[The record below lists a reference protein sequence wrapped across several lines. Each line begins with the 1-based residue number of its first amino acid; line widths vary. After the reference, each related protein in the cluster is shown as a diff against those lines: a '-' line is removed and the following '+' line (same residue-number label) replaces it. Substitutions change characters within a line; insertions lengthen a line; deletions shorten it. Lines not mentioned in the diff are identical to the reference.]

1 MAKGSNKKAKSQQ
14 GSKNAAG
21 ATGTQSQKQP
31 PAPQPAPA
39 TPENSGLL
47 QKVLDG
53 VEKVGNKVPHPV
65 LMFFYLMIGVI
76 VLSALLS
83 LLGISVTEQV
93 AVPVPVEV
101 TPDFYEDVSEYTLS
115 GAGTEPV
122 DFVIQEQ
129 TITINSLL
137 SIEGIRFLFTSFVP
151 NFQGFGALAVTL
163 IAMMGAGAAEVA
175 GLLAALIRLLV
186 KVAPRALIA
195 YLIVFVGVLSSVASD
210 AGYLILIPLGAAA
223 FLAVGRHPIAGL
235 AAGFGGVAAVFM
247 ANLIPTPNDAML
259 IEITNESI
267 ALAGGAPIS
276 ITADYFFQAV
286 SALVMTV
293 VVGIVIVRV
302 VEPRLG
308 KYDPSQAG
316 DPDQATAADEVDPKL
331 EARGL
336 RRAGL
341 AFLAVLGVVM
351 LATLPPGAPLR
362 DPATGAIIGQTPFMQ
377 SLLFIVMLCF
387 FIPGIAYGSAIGK
400 YKHANDVIAAV
411 VKTFAGLGGLIFML
425 LMISQFIAYFNYS
438 NLPALIATALAGWL
452 GEAGIPAIPLLVGFV
467 LVIVLLDFIMPGSL
481 AKWAIFAPIFVP
493 LFIRLGVPA
502 QTVFAAYRVGDS
514 PINTLTPLM
523 VYFPVIVAFAQRY
536 QKNAGVGSLVAL
548 MLPIAVVVLIAWLAF
563 FILWFL
569 LGIPLGPGY
578 PVRI

>member
-1 MAKGSNKKAKSQQ
+1 MTANPKADPGK
-14 GSKNAAG
+14 
-21 ATGTQSQKQP
+21 QSFMDR
-31 PAPQPAPA
+31 
-39 TPENSGLL
+39 LL
-47 QKVLDG
+47 NT
-53 VEKVGNKVPHPV
+53 VERVGNKVPHPV
-65 LMFFYLMIGVI
+65 LMFFYLIIGVI

-83 LLGISVTEQV
+83 LMGVSVTELI

-115 GAGTEPV
+115 GVGIKDV
-122 DFVIQEQ
+122 DYEIVEQ
-129 TITINSLL
+129 TITIRSLL
-137 SIEGIRFLFTSFVP
+137 SIEGIRFIFESFVP

-175 GLLAALIRLLV
+175 GLMAALIRKLV

-195 YLIVFVGVLSSVASD
+195 YLIVFIGVLASVASD

-247 ANLIPTPNDAML
+247 ANLIPTPTDAML
-259 IEITNESI
+259 FEITNEAI
-267 ALAGGAPIS
+267 ALTGGAPIS
-276 ITADYFFQAV
+276 ITADYFFQAA
-286 SALVMTV
+286 SALLMTV
-293 VVGIVIVRV
+293 VVGFVIVRV

-308 KYDPSQAG
+308 KYNPAEAG
-316 DPDQATAADEVDPKL
+316 DPAQAAAADEIDPAL

-341 AFLAVLGVVM
+341 AFLVVLGVVL

-362 DPATGAIIGQTPFMQ
+362 DPETGSIIGQTPFMN

-387 FIPGIAYGSAIGK
+387 LVPGIAFGSAVGK
-400 YKHANDVIAAV
+400 YKGPNDVIAAV
-411 VKTFAGLGGLIFML
+411 VKTFAGLGVLIFTL

-438 NLPALIATALAGWL
+438 NLPSVIATTLADLL
-452 GEAGIPAIPLLVGFV
+452 GAAGIPAIPLLIGFV

-493 LFIRLGVPA
+493 LFIQLGVPA
-502 QTVFAAYRVGDS
+502 QTLFAAYRVGDS

-523 VYFPVIVAFAQRY
+523 VYFPVIVVFAQRY
-536 QKNAGVGSLVAL
+536 QKKAGVGSLVAL
-548 MLPIAVVVLIAWLAF
+548 MLPIAGIVLVVWLVF
-563 FILWFL
+563 LILWFV

-578 PVRI
+578 PVSM

>member
-1 MAKGSNKKAKSQQ
+1 MTAKPKAD
-14 GSKNAAG
+14 AG
-21 ATGTQSQKQP
+21 KQSFMDK
-31 PAPQPAPA
+31 
-39 TPENSGLL
+39 LL
-47 QKVLDG
+47 DA
-53 VEKVGNKVPHPV
+53 VERVGNKVPHPV
-65 LMFFYLMIGVI
+65 LMFSYLIVGVI
-76 VLSALLS
+76 VLSAVLS
-83 LLGISVTEQV
+83 LMGVSVTELI

-115 GAGTEPV
+115 GGGSE
-122 DFVIQEQ
+122 DIEYEIKEQ
-129 TITINSLL
+129 TIAIESLL
-137 SIEGIRFLFTSFVP
+137 SIDGIRFLFTSFVP

-175 GLLAALIRLLV
+175 GLLAALIRKLV
-186 KVAPRALIA
+186 KVAPRSMIA
-195 YLIVFVGVLSSVASD
+195 YLIVFVGVLASVASD
-210 AGYLILIPLGAAA
+210 AGYLILIPLAATA

-259 IEITNESI
+259 FEITNESI
-267 ALAGGAPIS
+267 ALTGGAPIS

-286 SALVMTV
+286 SAVLMTL
-293 VVGIVIVRV
+293 VVGFVIERV

-308 KYDPSQAG
+308 KYNPAEAG
-316 DPDQATAADEVDPKL
+316 DPEQAAAADEIDPAL

-336 RRAGL
+336 RRAGI
-341 AFLAVLGVVM
+341 AFLIVLGAVL

-362 DPATGAIIGQTPFMQ
+362 DPETGSIIGQTPFMG

-387 FIPGIAYGSAIGK
+387 FIPGVAYGTAIGK
-400 YKHANDVIAAV
+400 YKGPNDVIAAV

-425 LMISQFIAYFNYS
+425 MMISQFIAYFNYS
-438 NLPALIATALAGWL
+438 NMPSVIATTLADWL
-452 GEAGIPAIPLLVGFV
+452 SQAGISSIPLLIGFV
-467 LVIVLLDFIMPGSL
+467 LVIVVLDFIMPGSL

-523 VYFPVIVAFAQRY
+523 VYFPVIVTFAQRY
-536 QKNAGVGSLVAL
+536 QKNSGVGSLVAL
-548 MLPIAVVVLIAWLAF
+548 MLPVAAIVLVVWLVF
-563 FILWFL
+563 LILWFV

-578 PVRI
+578 PVSI

>member
-1 MAKGSNKKAKSQQ
+1 MDK
-14 GSKNAAG
+14 
-21 ATGTQSQKQP
+21 
-31 PAPQPAPA
+31 
-39 TPENSGLL
+39 LL
-47 QKVLDG
+47 DT
-53 VEKVGNKVPHPV
+53 VERVGNKVPHPV
-65 LMFFYLMIGVI
+65 LMFSYLILGVI
-76 VLSALLS
+76 VLSAVLS
-83 LLGISVTEQV
+83 LLGLSVTEQI
-93 AVPVPVEV
+93 AVPVPVEA

-115 GAGTEPV
+115 GVGIDDV
-122 DFVIQEQ
+122 DYVIKEQ
-129 TITINSLL
+129 TITIQSLL
-137 SIEGIRFLFTSFVP
+137 SIDGIRFLFTSFVP

-175 GLLAALIRLLV
+175 GLMAALIRKLV

-195 YLIVFVGVLSSVASD
+195 YLIVFIGVLASVASD

-247 ANLIPTPNDAML
+247 ANLIPTPTDAML
-259 IEITNESI
+259 FEITNESI
-267 ALAGGAPIS
+267 ALAGGVPIS
-276 ITADYFFQAV
+276 ITADYFFQAA
-286 SALVMTV
+286 SAIVMTV

-308 KYDPSQAG
+308 KYDPAEAG
-316 DPDQATAADEVDPKL
+316 DPDQAAATDEVDPVL

-336 RRAGL
+336 RRAGI
-341 AFLAVLGVVM
+341 AFLVVLGVVL

-362 DPATGAIIGQTPFMQ
+362 DPATGAIIGQTPFMS

-387 FIPGIAYGSAIGK
+387 FIPGIAYGSAVGK
-400 YKHANDVIAAV
+400 YQGPNDVIAAV

-438 NLPALIATALAGWL
+438 NLPSFIATVLAEWL
-452 GEAGIPAIPLLVGFV
+452 GQAGIPAVPLLIGFV
-467 LVIVLLDFIMPGSL
+467 LVIVVLDFIIPGSL

-536 QKNAGVGSLVAL
+536 QKKSGVGSLVAL
-548 MLPIAVVVLIAWLAF
+548 MLPIAAVVLVAWLVF
-563 FILWFL
+563 LILWFV
-569 LGIPLGPGY
+569 LGIPVGPGY
-578 PVRI
+578 PVRL

>member
-1 MAKGSNKKAKSQQ
+1 MTAKPKADPGK
-14 GSKNAAG
+14 
-21 ATGTQSQKQP
+21 QSFMDK
-31 PAPQPAPA
+31 
-39 TPENSGLL
+39 LL
-47 QKVLDG
+47 NT
-53 VEKVGNKVPHPV
+53 VERVGNKVPHPV
-65 LMFFYLMIGVI
+65 LMFFYMMIGVI
-76 VLSALLS
+76 VLSAILS
-83 LLGISVTEQV
+83 LLGVSVTEQI

-101 TPDFYEDVSEYTLS
+101 TPDFYEDVSEYSLS
-115 GAGTEPV
+115 GAGTEDV
-122 DFVIQEQ
+122 EYEIKEQ
-129 TITINSLL
+129 TISIESLL
-137 SIEGIRFLFTSFVP
+137 SIDGIRFLFTSFVP

-175 GLLAALIRLLV
+175 GLMAALIRKLV
-186 KVAPRALIA
+186 KVAPRAIIA
-195 YLIVFVGVLSSVASD
+195 YLIVFIGVLSSVASD

-247 ANLIPTPNDAML
+247 ANLVPTPTDAML
-259 IEITNESI
+259 FEITNESI

-276 ITADYFFQAV
+276 ITADYFFQAA
-286 SALVMTV
+286 SALLMTV
-293 VVGIVIVRV
+293 VIGFVIVRV

-308 KYDPSQAG
+308 KYDPSEAG
-316 DPDQATAADEVDPKL
+316 DPEQAAAADEIDPAL

-336 RRAGL
+336 RRAGI
-341 AFLAVLGVVM
+341 AFLVVLGIVL

-362 DPATGAIIGQTPFMQ
+362 DPETGAIIGQTPFMG

-387 FIPGIAYGSAIGK
+387 LVPGIAFGSAVGK
-400 YKHANDVIAAV
+400 YKGPNDIIAAV
-411 VKTFAGLGGLIFML
+411 VKTFAGLGGLIFVL

-438 NLPALIATALAGWL
+438 NLPSVIATALAGWL
-452 GEAGIPAIPLLVGFV
+452 ENAGIPAIPLLIGFV

-493 LFIRLGVPA
+493 LFIQLGVPA

-523 VYFPVIVAFAQRY
+523 VYFPVIVVFAQRY
-536 QKNAGVGSLVAL
+536 QKSAGVGSLVAL
-548 MLPIAVVVLIAWLAF
+548 MLPIAAIVLVAWLIF
-563 FILWFL
+563 FILWFV

-578 PVRI
+578 PVSM

>member
-1 MAKGSNKKAKSQQ
+1 MT
-14 GSKNAAG
+14 
-21 ATGTQSQKQP
+21 TGT
-31 PAPQPAPA
+31 A
-39 TPENSGLL
+39 TDPGKRSFMDRLL
-47 QKVLDG
+47 DT
-53 VEKVGNKVPHPV
+53 VERVGNKVPHPV
-65 LMFFYLMIGVI
+65 LMFSYLIIGVI

-83 LLGISVTEQV
+83 LLGVSVTEQI
-93 AVPVPVEV
+93 AVPAPQEV
-101 TPDFYEDVSEYTLS
+101 TPDFYEDTYEYTLS
-115 GAGTEPV
+115 GIGSEDV
-122 DFVIQEQ
+122 EFEIKEQ

-137 SIEGIRFLFTSFVP
+137 SIDGIRFLFTSFVP

-175 GLLAALIRLLV
+175 GLMAALIRMLV
-186 KVAPRALIA
+186 RVAPRALIA
-195 YLIVFVGVLSSVASD
+195 YLIVFIGALASVASD
-210 AGYLILIPLGAAA
+210 AGYLILIPLGGAA

-235 AAGFGGVAAVFM
+235 AAGFGGVAAAFM
-247 ANLIPTPNDAML
+247 ANLIPTPTDAML
-259 IEITNESI
+259 FEITNEAI
-267 ALAGGAPIS
+267 ALTGGAPIS
-276 ITADYFFQAV
+276 ITADYFFQAA
-286 SALVMTV
+286 STIFLTLII
-293 VVGIVIVRV
+293 GFVIVRV

-316 DPDQATAADEVDPKL
+316 DPAQAAAADEIDPAL

-336 RRAGL
+336 RRAGI
-341 AFLAVLGVVM
+341 AFLGVLAVVL

-362 DPATGAIIGQTPFMQ
+362 DPATGAIIGQTPFMS

-387 FIPGIAYGSAIGK
+387 FIPGIAFGSAVGK
-400 YKHANDVIAAV
+400 YKGPNDVIAAV

-438 NLPALIATALAGWL
+438 NLPSFIATVLAEWL
-452 GEAGIPAIPLLVGFV
+452 GQAGIPAIPLLIGFV
-467 LVIVLLDFIMPGSL
+467 LVIVLLDFIIPGSL

-536 QKNAGVGSLVAL
+536 QKTAGVGSLVAL
-548 MLPIAVVVLIAWLAF
+548 MLPVAGVVLVAWLLFLIA
-563 FILWFL
+563 WFL

-578 PVRI
+578 PVSM

>member
-1 MAKGSNKKAKSQQ
+1 MTANVTSERARPSFMDRMLN
-14 GSKNAAG
+14 
-21 ATGTQSQKQP
+21 T
-31 PAPQPAPA
+31 
-39 TPENSGLL
+39 
-47 QKVLDG
+47 
-53 VEKVGNKVPHPV
+53 VERVGNKVPHPV
-65 LMFFYLMIGVI
+65 LMFFYLIIGVI
-76 VLSALLS
+76 VLSAALS
-83 LLGISVTEQV
+83 LLGVSVTEQI
-93 AVPVPVEV
+93 AVPVPVPV
-101 TPDFYEDVSEYTLS
+101 TPDFYEDVSEYSLS
-115 GAGTEPV
+115 GAGTEDV
-122 DFVIQEQ
+122 DYEIKEQ
-129 TITINSLL
+129 TITIESLL
-137 SIEGIRFLFTSFVP
+137 SIDGIRFLFTSFVP

-163 IAMMGAGAAEVA
+163 IAMLGAGAAEVA
-175 GLLAALIRLLV
+175 GLMAALIRKLV

-195 YLIVFVGVLSSVASD
+195 YLIVFIGVLASVASD

-235 AAGFGGVAAVFM
+235 AAGFGGVAAAFM
-247 ANLIPTPNDAML
+247 ANLIPTPTDAML
-259 IEITNESI
+259 FEITNEAI
-267 ALAGGAPIS
+267 GLTGGAPIS
-276 ITADYFFQAV
+276 ITADYFFQAA
-286 SALVMTV
+286 SSLLLTV
-293 VVGIVIVRV
+293 VIGFVIVRV

-308 KYDPSQAG
+308 KYDPAQAG
-316 DPDQATAADEVDPKL
+316 DPEQAAAADEIDPVL

-341 AFLAVLGVVM
+341 AFLVVLGLVL

-362 DPATGAIIGQTPFMQ
+362 DPDTGSIIGQTPFMQ

-387 FIPGIAYGSAIGK
+387 LVPGVAFGSAVGK
-400 YKHANDVIAAV
+400 YKGPNDVIAAV

-438 NLPALIATALAGWL
+438 NLPAVIATALADWL
-452 GEAGIPAIPLLVGFV
+452 GQAGIAAIPLLIGFV

-536 QKNAGVGSLVAL
+536 QKNSGVGSLVAL
-548 MLPIAVVVLIAWLAF
+548 MLPVAAVVLVVWLVF
-563 FILWFL
+563 LILWFV

-578 PVRI
+578 PVSA

>member
-1 MAKGSNKKAKSQQ
+1 MTEKA
-14 GSKNAAG
+14 AAG
-21 ATGTQSQKQP
+21 PGKPSFMDR
-31 PAPQPAPA
+31 
-39 TPENSGLL
+39 LL
-47 QKVLDG
+47 NT
-53 VEKVGNKVPHPV
+53 VERVGNKVPHPV
-65 LMFFYLMIGVI
+65 LMFFYLIIGVI
-76 VLSALLS
+76 VLSAILS
-83 LLGISVTEQV
+83 LLGVSVTEQI
-93 AVPVPVEV
+93 AVPVPVDV

-115 GAGTEPV
+115 GAGTEDV

-129 TITINSLL
+129 TITIESLL
-137 SIEGIRFLFTSFVP
+137 SIDGIRFLFTSFVP

-175 GLLAALIRLLV
+175 GLMAALIRKLV
-186 KVAPRALIA
+186 KVAPRSLIA
-195 YLIVFVGVLSSVASD
+195 YLIVFVGVLASVASD

-235 AAGFGGVAAVFM
+235 AAGFGGVAAAFM
-247 ANLIPTPNDAML
+247 ANLIPTPTDAML
-259 IEITNESI
+259 FEITNESI

-286 SALVMTV
+286 SAILLTV
-293 VVGIVIVRV
+293 VIGFVIVRV

-308 KYDPSQAG
+308 PYDPAQAG
-316 DPDQATAADEVDPKL
+316 DPDQAAAADEIDPAL

-336 RRAGL
+336 RWAGL
-341 AFLAVLGVVM
+341 AFLAVLGVVL
-351 LATLPPGAPLR
+351 LATLPAGAPLR
-362 DPATGAIIGQTPFMQ
+362 DPQTGSIIGQTPFMS

-387 FIPGIAYGSAIGK
+387 FIPGIAFGAAVGK
-400 YKHANDVIAAV
+400 YKSANDVIAAV
-411 VKTFAGLGGLIFML
+411 VKTFSGLGGLIFML

-438 NLPALIATALAGWL
+438 NLPSFIATVLAEWL
-452 GEAGIPAIPLLVGFV
+452 GQAGIPAIPLLIGFV
-467 LVIVLLDFIMPGSL
+467 LVIVVLDFIIPGSL

-536 QKNAGVGSLVAL
+536 QKNSGVGSLVAL
-548 MLPIAVVVLIAWLAF
+548 MLPVAAIVLVAWLAIL
-563 FILWFL
+563 ILWFV

-578 PVRI
+578 PVRF

>member
-1 MAKGSNKKAKSQQ
+1 MTAKPKAD
-14 GSKNAAG
+14 AG
-21 ATGTQSQKQP
+21 KQSFMDK
-31 PAPQPAPA
+31 
-39 TPENSGLL
+39 LL
-47 QKVLDG
+47 DA
-53 VEKVGNKVPHPV
+53 VERVGNKVPHPV
-65 LMFFYLMIGVI
+65 LMFSYLIVGVI
-76 VLSALLS
+76 VLSAVLS
-83 LLGISVTEQV
+83 LMGVSVTELI

-115 GAGTEPV
+115 GGGSEDV
-122 DFVIQEQ
+122 EYEIKEQ
-129 TITINSLL
+129 TIAIESLL
-137 SIEGIRFLFTSFVP
+137 SIDGIRFLFTSFVP

-175 GLLAALIRLLV
+175 GLLAALIRKLV
-186 KVAPRALIA
+186 KVAPRSMIA
-195 YLIVFVGVLSSVASD
+195 YLIVFVGVLASVASD
-210 AGYLILIPLGAAA
+210 AGYLILIPLAATA

-259 IEITNESI
+259 FEITNESI
-267 ALAGGAPIS
+267 ALTGGAPIS

-286 SALVMTV
+286 SAVLMTL
-293 VVGIVIVRV
+293 VVGFVIERV

-308 KYDPSQAG
+308 KYNPAEAG
-316 DPDQATAADEVDPKL
+316 DPEQAAAADEIDPAL

-336 RRAGL
+336 RRAGI
-341 AFLAVLGVVM
+341 AFLIVLGAVL

-362 DPATGAIIGQTPFMQ
+362 DPETGSIIGQTPFMG

-387 FIPGIAYGSAIGK
+387 FIPGVAYGTAIGK
-400 YKHANDVIAAV
+400 YKGPNDVIAAV

-425 LMISQFIAYFNYS
+425 MMISQFIAYFNYS
-438 NLPALIATALAGWL
+438 NMPSVIATTLADWL
-452 GEAGIPAIPLLVGFV
+452 SQAGISSIPLLIGFV
-467 LVIVLLDFIMPGSL
+467 LVIVVLDFIMPGSL

-523 VYFPVIVAFAQRY
+523 VYFPVIVTFAQRY
-536 QKNAGVGSLVAL
+536 QKNSGVGSLVAL
-548 MLPIAVVVLIAWLAF
+548 MLPVAAIVLVVWLVF
-563 FILWFL
+563 LILWFV

-578 PVRI
+578 PVSI